1 MSHTTVLHISA
12 LNFQHTTPNARTLF
26 SDWTTCIPA
35 GVTLVRGGEDSGK
48 STLLRLLAGELTA
61 NAGELSIDGI
71 SLQREPLAYQQ
82 AVFWANPSN
91 DVFDQLTLTAYFES
105 QKRNYAQFDDAL
117 LAVLI
122 EGLSLSDHLHKNLFM
137 LSAGSKRKVW
147 LAAAFASGAVV
158 TLIDMPFAALDMA
171 SIGFLKAL
179 LTEAADHPSRAW
191 VIADYAA
198 PDGVKLAAVLD
209 LDG

>member
-1 MSHTTVLHISA
+1 MPAILQVNGLCLHVSHRVLFDNWS
-12 LNFQHTTPNARTLF
+12 
-26 SDWTTCIPA
+26 TCIQP
-35 GVTLVRGGEDSGK
+35 GLTYVCGGENSGK
-48 STLLRLLAGELTA
+48 TTLLRLMAGDLPA
-61 NAGELSIDGI
+61 SAGSLSINGI
-71 SLQREPLAYQQ
+71 SLHDQPETYNK
-82 AVFWANPSN
+82 AVFWMDPRSNALDPSTPA
-91 DVFDQLTLTAYFES
+91 DYFKSLPSKYPKFDPL
-105 QKRNYAQFDDAL
+105 L
-117 LAVLI
+117 LAELI

-158 TLIDMPFAALDMA
+158 TLIDKPFAALDMT